1 MKFQVWLALGILAF
15 LLASAWA
22 DDVLVLTE
30 ENFEK
35 EVGQDRGALV
45 EFYAPWCGHSQK
57 LAPEY
62 EKLEASFKKAKS
74 VLIGKVDCDEHKSVC
89 GKYGVE
95 GYPTIKWFPKGS
107 LDPKQYEGPRTAES
121 LAEFVNTEGGT
132 NVKIATLP
140 SNVVVLNADNFDE
153 VVLDETK
160 NMFVEFYAPTYEKV
174 ATAFKMEE
182 DVVIANIDTDK
193 YKDLAEKYGVSG
205 YPTLKFFPKGNKA
218 GEDYDGGQSLDEFV
232 AFINV
237 QCGTNRDA
245 KGQLTSKAGILSSL
259 DALGKQFV
267 AASIDERKTVFSKIK
282 EVEKLKGSSA
292 SYGKIYLKAAKS
304 YLEKG
309 ADYPKKEIERLQRIL
324 DKQVLLLVFFCFH
337 FPTECVY
344 HVVGW
349 FSARCGY
356 CKNLAP
362 SISPAKADELTL
374 KKNILSTFA

>member
-160 NMFVEFYAPTYEKV
+160 NMFVEFYGPWCGYCKNLAPTYEKV

-245 KGQLTSKAGILSSL
+245 KGQLTSK
-259 DALGKQFV
+259 
-267 AASIDERKTVFSKIK
+267 
-282 EVEKLKGSSA
+282 
-292 SYGKIYLKAAKS
+292 
-304 YLEKG
+304 
-309 ADYPKKEIERLQRIL
+309 
-324 DKQVLLLVFFCFH
+324 FFCK
-337 FPTECVY
+337 
-344 HVVGW
+344 GW
-349 FSARCGY
+349 YLVKFGCIGEAVCG
-356 CKNLAP
+356 C
-362 SISPAKADELTL
+362 
-374 KKNILSTFA
+374 

>member
-1 MKFQVWLALGILAF
+1 M
-15 LLASAWA
+15 SPWA

-45 EFYAPWCGHSQK
+45 EFYAPWCGHCQK
-57 LAPEY
+57 LAPEN
-62 EKLEASFKKAKS
+62 EKLGASFKKAKS
-74 VLIGKVDCDEHKSVC
+74 VLIGKVS
-89 GKYGVE
+89 
-95 GYPTIKWFPKGS
+95 
-107 LDPKQYEGPRTAES
+107 
-121 LAEFVNTEGGT
+121 GT

-160 NMFVEFYAPTYEKV
+160 NVFVEFYAPWCGYCKSLAPTYENV

-182 DVVIANIDTDK
+182 DVVIANIDADK

-232 AFINV
+232 AFINE

-267 AASIDERKTVFSKIK
+267 AASIDERKT
-282 EVEKLKGSSA
+282 
-292 SYGKIYLKAAKS
+292 IYLKAAKS

-324 DKQVLLLVFFCFH
+324 DK
-337 FPTECVY
+337 
-344 HVVGW
+344 
-349 FSARCGY
+349 
-356 CKNLAP
+356 

-374 KKNILSTFA
+374 KKNSLSTFA